1 MDGQGKVVKCLVQL
15 WLDGH
20 NYRECPDRW
29 GPELVRLDVMY
40 QRNHENTE
48 ISREIY
54 TAAKLLFRGILRERG
69 YPDKGIQA
77 LLTKFND
84 AGPRSAPTAAF
95 SKTVAGRPQS
105 GADGNRINRWLLEP
119 DHKQYAT
126 ECEARLV
133 GTRYIFQALSMTGAP
148 VAPSG
153 TIQHSFHWLVGHDI
167 TPGSYLDPVLLLP
180 LNFNEMFNEP
190 RTITSGHFIPLSR
203 GVGLHNIGNTFLQS
217 KKSNDLQ
224 SDNTL
229 EELLAMISG
238 VLDRHG
244 RGSD

>member
-1 MDGQGKVVKCLVQL
+1 MVKLSCSNC
-15 WLDGH
+15 GSKKH
-20 NYRECPDRW
+20 NSRECPNRW
-29 GPELVRLDVMY
+29 GPELVKLDLRY
-40 QRNHENTE
+40 QRKPRNTE
-48 ISREIY
+48 LSKEIY
-54 TAAKLLFRGILRERG
+54 TAARLLFRGLLREKS
-69 YPDKGIQA
+69 YPDKGINA

-84 AGPRSAPTAAF
+84 AGPRSAPTMAF

-119 DHKQYAT
+119 RHKQYAS

-148 VAPSG
+148 SVPSR
-153 TIQHSFHWLVGHDI
+153 TIENSFHWLVGHDI
-167 TPGSYLDPVLLLP
+167 APGAYLDPVLLLP
-180 LNFNEMFNEP
+180 LDFNEMFNEP

-203 GVGLHNIGNTFLQS
+203 GTGLHNIRNTFLQS

-238 VLDRHG
+238 VLERH
-244 RGSD
+244 

>member
-1 MDGQGKVVKCLVQL
+1 MDGIEEGGKVSCTGCGSEQ
-15 WLDGH
+15 H

-29 GPELVRLDVMY
+29 GPELARLDVMY
-40 QRNHENTE
+40 QRDSGNTE

-54 TAAKLLFRGILRERG
+54 TAAKLLFRGMLREKE
-69 YPDKGIQA
+69 YPDRGIQA

-119 DHKQYAT
+119 GHKQYAT
-126 ECEARLV
+126 ECDARLV

-148 VAPSG
+148 SLPSG
-153 TIQHSFHWLVGHDI
+153 TIENSFHWLVGHKI
-167 TPGSYLDPVLLLP
+167 KPGAYLDPVLLLP

-190 RTITSGHFIPLSR
+190 RTITSGHFVPLSR
-203 GVGLHNIGNTFLQS
+203 GTGLHNIRNTFLQS

-229 EELLAMISG
+229 EELLDMISG
-238 VLDRHG
+238 VLIRH
-244 RGSD
+244 SA

>member
-1 MDGQGKVVKCLVQL
+1 MRLFCSICGSDR
-15 WLDGH
+15 H
-20 NYRECPDRW
+20 NARECPQKW
-29 GPELVRLDVMY
+29 APELVKLDLKY
-40 QRNHENTE
+40 QRNPGDTE
-48 ISREIY
+48 LSKEIY
-54 TAAKLLFRGILRERG
+54 NAARLTFRGLLREEG

-119 DHKQYAT
+119 GHKQYAT

-133 GTRYIFQALSMTGAP
+133 GTRYILQALSMTGAP

-203 GVGLHNIGNTFLQS
+203 GIGLHNIGNTFLQS

-238 VLDRHG
+238 VLDRH
-244 RGSD
+244 RRRD